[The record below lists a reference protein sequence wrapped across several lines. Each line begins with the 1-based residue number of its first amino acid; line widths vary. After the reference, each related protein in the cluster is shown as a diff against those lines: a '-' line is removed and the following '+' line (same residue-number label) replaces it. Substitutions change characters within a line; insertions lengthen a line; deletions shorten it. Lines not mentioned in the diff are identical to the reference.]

1 MSIKSITA
9 LIFVVLCI
17 AFVSAD
23 IWSYC
28 SGNINATFTI
38 DELTVT
44 PDPPLIGKGAFVKLA
59 GVLNDEVTTGKSVF
73 KLQYYISGGWR
84 NLPTFTNDVCKLLSC
99 PVQPGPLVFNT
110 TINVPFI
117 TPPGQYQG
125 TLQLTDQNSR
135 NISCLTFATTLAYSI

>member
-17 AFVSAD
+17 AISSAD

-28 SGNINATFTI
+28 PGNIDATFTI
-38 DELTVT
+38 DTLTVS
-44 PDPPLIGKGAFVKLA
+44 PDPPLIGKAAFVKLA
-59 GVLNDEVTTGKSVF
+59 GVLNDEVESGESVF
-73 KLQYYISGGWR
+73 SLQYYIDGAWR
-84 NLPTFTNDVCKLLSC
+84 NLPTFKNDVCKLLSC

-125 TLQLTDQNSR
+125 TLQLTDQNSK